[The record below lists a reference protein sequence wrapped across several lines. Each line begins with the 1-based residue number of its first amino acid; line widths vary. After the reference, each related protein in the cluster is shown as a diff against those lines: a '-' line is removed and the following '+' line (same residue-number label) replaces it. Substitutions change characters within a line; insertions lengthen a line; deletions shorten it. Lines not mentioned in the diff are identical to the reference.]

1 MKTQLKLTAVFQ
13 EAEEGGYVAFVEEIP
28 GINTQGE
35 TLDEAKT
42 NLLEALY
49 LVTDTQRMLSEKELK
64 NTRFIKE
71 SLELVS

>member
-13 EAEEGGYVAFVEEIP
+13 EAGEGGYIAFVEEIP

-42 NLLEALY
+42 NLLEALH

-64 NTRFIKE
+64 DTRFIKE
-71 SLELVS
+71 PLELAS